1 MKKQYVFCEFY
12 VIIFLFYNKGVFN
25 LKLNEDNETL
35 AENKVLILY
44 ILNKLNKPIDNDNL
58 LKLILSIKE
67 MNYFYFQQFLLDLLE
82 NKYIIGYTKEDKT
95 MYKITDIGKET
106 LSLTDDLLPGIMK
119 LQIDN
124 ALKEEVDD
132 VQNNNHAVSEFFPR
146 NEHEFIVT
154 CKLVKNNVTNFEIKL
169 QADSREQA
177 KLIAEKWENNYN
189 EIYPIILGILTQ

>member
-1 MKKQYVFCEFY
+1 M
-12 VIIFLFYNKGVFN
+12 
-25 LKLNEDNETL
+25 KLNEDSEIL

-58 LKLILSIKE
+58 LQLILSIKD

-95 MYKITDIGKET
+95 MYKITDAGIET

-124 ALKEEVDD
+124 ALKAEVDEI
-132 VQNNNHAVSEFFPR
+132 QNLNHAVSEFTPR
-146 NEHEFIVT
+146 NEDEFIVT
-154 CKLVKNNVTNFEIKL
+154 CKLLKNNVTNFEIKL
-169 QADSREQA
+169 QADSRDEA
-177 KLIAEKWENNYN
+177 KAIAEKWENNYN
-189 EIYPIILGILTQ
+189 EIYPIILEILTEK